1 MVRPGSIIG
10 ILGGGQLGRMTVLAA
25 ARLGYRCHV
34 FCEDSQS
41 PALHVAY
48 THTIARFD
56 DRVALETFARSVDVV
71 TFEWEN
77 IPLDLL
83 HILTQ
88 TVEIHPNLN
97 VLAITQDR
105 ILEKQTIERNGHQTA
120 PWYPVSDLDALHDGI
135 TTLGRPAILK
145 TSHSGYDGKGQI
157 LIQDNTDLTLAWNTL
172 NTDQAI
178 LESMV
183 PFTRELSVIIAR
195 NAQNQTAIYPVGENH
210 HVDYILKQT
219 IAPVPITTEQAMIV
233 HHIAYDLA
241 RSLEVIGL
249 LTVELF
255 QTSDGRFIVNELA
268 PRPHNSGHWTIDAC
282 ATSQFEQ
289 LIRAICGLPLGCTD
303 ASAKVVM
310 ENLIGN
316 EVAQW
321 PRLFAMPDARVH
333 LYGKQEIRAKRKMG
347 HVTWVQ
353 TDQRK

>member
-1 MVRPGSIIG
+1 MIRPGSIIG
-10 ILGGGQLGRMTVLAA
+10 ILGGGQLGRMMVLAA

-34 FCEDSQS
+34 FCEDPLS
-41 PALHVAY
+41 PALDVAY
-48 THTIARFD
+48 THTLARFD
-56 DRVALETFARSVDVV
+56 DSVALETFARSVDVV

-77 IPLDLL
+77 IPFDFL
-83 HILTQ
+83 HVLTQ
-88 TVEIHPNLN
+88 TVPIHPSLN

-105 ILEKQTIERNGHQTA
+105 ILEKQTIERHGHQTA
-120 PWYPVSDLDALHDGI
+120 PWYPVSDLHSLHDGI
-135 TTLGRPAILK
+135 MTLGRPAILK

-157 LIQDNTDLTLAWNTL
+157 LIQDTTDLAHAWHTL

-178 LESMV
+178 LESIV

-195 NAQNQTAIYPVGENH
+195 NVHNQTAIYPVGENH

-219 IAPVPITTEQAMIV
+219 IAPASLTTESAMTL

-255 QTSDGRFIVNELA
+255 ETSDGKFIVNELA

-289 LIRAICGLPLGCTD
+289 LIRAICGY
-303 ASAKVVM
+303 
-310 ENLIGN
+310 
-316 EVAQW
+316 
-321 PRLFAMPDARVH
+321 RLDVPMHRQ
-333 LYGKQEIRAKRKMG
+333 KS
-347 HVTWVQ
+347 
-353 TDQRK
+353 